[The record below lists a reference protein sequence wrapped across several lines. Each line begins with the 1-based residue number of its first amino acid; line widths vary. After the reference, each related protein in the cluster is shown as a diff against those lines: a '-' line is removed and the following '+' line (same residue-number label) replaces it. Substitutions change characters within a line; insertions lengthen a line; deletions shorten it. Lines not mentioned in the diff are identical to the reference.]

1 MRDLYV
7 AALSAVGGGGAARER
22 HQWKWHE
29 GGAGSADAAM
39 EELDRRALASRGTV
53 EWVCP
58 ASGLERAGFTS
69 LQQLD
74 APTLP
79 RLTAAQSH
87 DNYVSSCRLESNR
100 IPASITSHL
109 FPLAMAT
116 PQKNATRHDCNPWI
130 SPETDKSF

>member
-1 MRDLYV
+1 MRDLYD
-7 AALSAVGGGGAARER
+7 AALIAVGGGGAARKR

-29 GGAGSADAAM
+29 GGAGSADAARM

-58 ASGLERAGFTS
+58 ASGLDRAGFTS

-116 PQKNATRHDCNPWI
+116 PQKNATRHDCNP
-130 SPETDKSF
+130 